1 MLARNLSGQFSG
13 GETITVEV
21 GVSTG
26 ASYTLNSID
35 YNDDDAFN
43 DSETI
48 EYISDTSIVDFT
60 EKNPFGEI

>member
-1 MLARNLSGQFSG
+1 MCIRDS
-13 GETITVEV
+13 
-21 GVSTG
+21 
-26 ASYTLNSID
+26 D